1 MEVLIQATQFI
12 LSLSL
17 LIVLHEFGHFIPA
30 RLFGTRVEKFYLF
43 FDYKWSLFKKKI
55 GETEWGIGWIPLGGY
70 VKISGMIDESM
81 DTEQLKGPAQPW
93 EFRSKP
99 AWQRLIIMLGGVT
112 VNLILGFFIYAM
124 MMWVYG
130 ERTLPNSSLNDG
142 VWVMNDIAKEIG
154 FENGDKILTVRGETV
169 PLFTSLTEEL
179 IYGGDVQIDR
189 NGQKM
194 VISVPDSIVG
204 TLSERRT
211 KQPFFYP
218 RVPFII
224 KQTPDSSLNAGL
236 FEPKDEIVSIN
247 GEVVKYYD
255 QASVIFGANSGQNV
269 SLQVLRDG
277 NRKEFE
283 ARVTDKGLI
292 QVVPWLMSMDDM
304 EKAGLYQ
311 FTTMEY
317 SFLQSWPAGWSK
329 TIDKLGSYVRQF
341 KLILNPETGAYKG
354 MGGFMAIGGLFPAQ
368 WDWQAFWSITALIS
382 LILAFM
388 NLLPI
393 PVLDGGHVMFLL
405 YEMITGREPNQK
417 LMEYAQMVGFF
428 LLIALL
434 LYANGNDIYHWLKT
448 KF

>member
-1 MEVLIQATQFI
+1 
-12 LSLSL
+12 
-17 LIVLHEFGHFIPA
+17 
-30 RLFGTRVEKFYLF
+30 
-43 FDYKWSLFKKKI
+43 
-55 GETEWGIGWIPLGGY
+55 PLGGY

-81 DTEQLKGPAQPW
+81 DTEQMKSPVQPW

-112 VNLILGFFIYAM
+112 VNLVLGVFIYAM

-130 ERTLPNSSLNDG
+130 ERTLPNSSLEDG

-154 FENGDKILTVRGETV
+154 FENGDKILTVRGEEV

-179 IYGGDVQIDR
+179 IYGGEVAIERDGSQMSIV
-189 NGQKM
+189 
-194 VISVPDSIVG
+194 VPDSVVG

-224 KQTPDSSLNAGL
+224 KETPDSSLNAGV
-236 FEPKDEIVSIN
+236 FKAKDRIVSIN
-247 GEVVKYYD
+247 GQNVAYYD
-255 QASVIFGANSGQNV
+255 QVPDILAANKGSDV
-269 SLQVLRDG
+269 SLEVIREGSRETLEAKVSEDGLMQVI
-277 NRKEFE
+277 
-283 ARVTDKGLI
+283 T
-292 QVVPWLMSMDDM
+292 WLMSMDDM
-304 EKAGLYQ
+304 EKAGLYK
-311 FTTMEY
+311 FTTQEF
-317 SFLQSWPAGWSK
+317 SFIQSWPAGWQK

-341 KLILNPETGAYKG
+341 KLIFNPETGAYKG

-368 WDWQAFWSITALIS
+368 WDWQAFWNITALIS

-405 YEMITGREPNQK
+405 YEMVSGREPNQK
-417 LMEYAQMVGFF
+417 LLEYAQMIGFF

-434 LYANGNDIYHWLKT
+434 IYANGNDIYHWLKG
-448 KF
+448 